1 MKSYDPDKQ
10 IDPEEWMALDDDE
23 RGYLVENYHTKK
35 RFKMPNLK
43 LHAIIH
49 VVVENQI
56 ALGDAVPAKRALAR
70 LMRQG
75 LSRHN
80 AVHAIGSVLASHI
93 FDLMKH
99 GPVSAD
105 PSADYSRQL
114 EKLNAEDW
122 LNSLDES
129 EDD

>member
-10 IDPEEWMALDDDE
+10 IDPDEWMALDDDE

-105 PSADYSRQL
+105 LSADYSRQL